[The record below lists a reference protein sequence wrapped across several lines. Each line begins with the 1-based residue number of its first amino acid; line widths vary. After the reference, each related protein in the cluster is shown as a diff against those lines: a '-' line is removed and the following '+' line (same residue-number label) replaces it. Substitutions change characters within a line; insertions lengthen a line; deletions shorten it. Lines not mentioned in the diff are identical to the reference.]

1 MYAQIK
7 QSLFYFNCMISGI
20 KISVLINRPIRI
32 DIHTP
37 IMPFSFLNLSI
48 GNDTHMYPV
57 YTWLVQLLYAHC
69 STLVGFKNKMF
80 HYDLIFWF
88 WWGYLPLST
97 IFQFY
102 YEGQFNGG
110 GNRSCCKSLINFI
123 T

>member
-48 GNDTHMYPV
+48 GNDTHMYPGADPGFQV
-57 YTWLVQLLYAHC
+57 RGG
-69 STLVGFKNKMF
+69 TLKKIARSRGRHEN
-80 HYDLIFWF
+80 FWGISCEKSRF
-88 WWGYLPLST
+88 CGKKSYFSNFRGGRTKFWGY
-97 IFQFY
+97 FM
-102 YEGQFNGG
+102 
-110 GNRSCCKSLINFI
+110 
-123 T
+123 